1 MENQENVKK
10 KRTWKPRPVMPKFMG
25 VVTSWD
31 KYKKYGFI
39 RCYEDGNSYFVHC
52 TALKND
58 RELIR
63 GSIVE
68 FEIWTDEDDPEK
80 KFANYV
86 LVCEVPEERRTK
98 YQNRWR

>member
-68 FEIWTDEDDPEK
+68 FEIWTDENDPEK

-98 YQNRWR
+98 Y